1 MFILGIESS
10 CDETAAAVL
19 RDGKIILSNI
29 VASQVAVH
37 KKYGGVVPELASRNH
52 LENIIPTVNTAFR
65 EAGITP
71 QDIQGIAVTQGPGL
85 VGSLLVGVNYAKA
98 LCFALKQP
106 LVAINHLEGHIYSV
120 PLEIARL
127 EQRRQV
133 SYTDWNTLC
142 PAIAL
147 VASGGHTSLFW
158 VKHIGGGEQGKGSY
172 KLIGRTRDDAAGEA
186 FDKVAK
192 LLHLG
197 YPGGPTI
204 DRLAQKGDPR
214 SIDFPVA
221 KISDG
226 KLDFSFSGIKTAVL
240 RHLQNHLQT
249 EMAQVLAGHRDVG
262 FEENLPQAIYDLIAS
277 FQRAVVEM
285 LFGRTFKAAEI
296 YKPSCIMVSGGVACN
311 RLLRTYFSEGFRR
324 MQLPVYFPS
333 PELST
338 DNAAMIAA
346 AGFPKLV
353 AGKFADMGLNADVN
367 LKLA

>member
-1 MFILGIESS
+1 MFLLGIESS

-19 RDGKIILSNI
+19 RDGKTILSNI

-52 LENIIPTVNTAFR
+52 LENIIPTVDAAFR
-65 EAGITP
+65 EAGITKL
-71 QDIQGIAVTQGPGL
+71 DLQGIAVTRGPGL

-106 LVAINHLEGHIYSV
+106 LVAVNHIEGHIYSV

-127 EQRRQV
+127 EERGQV
-133 SYTDWNTLC
+133 PYTDWNTLF

-147 VASGGHTSLFW
+147 VVSGGHTSLFW
-158 VKHIGGGEQGKGSY
+158 VKQIGSGEQGKGCY
-172 KLIGRTRDDAAGEA
+172 QLIGRTRDDAAGEA

-204 DRLAQKGDPR
+204 DRLAQKGKYR
-214 SIDFPVA
+214 AIDFPVA

-240 RHLQNHLQT
+240 RYLQT
-249 EMAQVLAGHRDVG
+249 YLQAEMAEVYASRRDEN
-262 FEENLPQAIYDLIAS
+262 FEENLPQPIYDLVAS
-277 FQRAVVEM
+277 FQHAVVEM
-285 LFGRTFKAAEI
+285 LFNKTFKAAEI
-296 YKPSCIMVSGGVACN
+296 YKPRCIMVSGGVACN
-311 RLLRTYFSEGFRR
+311 RLLRSHFSEGFRKL
-324 MQLPVYFPS
+324 QLPVYFPS

-346 AGFPKLV
+346 AGFPRLV
-353 AGKFADMGLNADVN
+353 AGEFADMSLNVDVN
-367 LKLA
+367 LKLV